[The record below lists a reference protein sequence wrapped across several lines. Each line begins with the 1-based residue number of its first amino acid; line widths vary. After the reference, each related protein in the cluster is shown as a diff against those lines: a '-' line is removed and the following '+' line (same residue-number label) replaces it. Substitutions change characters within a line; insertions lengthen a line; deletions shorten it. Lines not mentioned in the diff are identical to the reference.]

1 MDYSDS
7 MPSDRQLLN
16 FIVEKDLLNRLDDFR
31 FHNRFATRAGA
42 IKWLLDWA
50 LEQGAKPDRIQVH
63 VTAPA
68 PALPA
73 REELAQP
80 AIIHPVAAQPTIS
93 QPPQVVSN
101 GKAEPSHESVIQAL
115 KAQGYEVG
123 ETAVQEGQVRIVVR
137 STDCSALVT
146 VGKELHELAAGRLSL
161 GQLAARRRG
170 A

>member
-1 MDYSDS
+1 MNS

-50 LEQGAKPDRIQVH
+50 LEQGAKPDRTQLH
-63 VTAPA
+63 VTP
-68 PALPA
+68 PPPLPA
-73 REELAQP
+73 REEIKLELEP
-80 AIIHPVAAQPTIS
+80 APVIGLPAIS
-93 QPPQVVSN
+93 QPPPVISN
-101 GKAEPSHESVIQAL
+101 GKVEPSHESVIQAL

>member
-31 FHNRFATRAGA
+31 FQNRFATRAGA

-63 VTAPA
+63 VTAP
-68 PALPA
+68 PPPVPA
-73 REELAQP
+73 REELKLEPSPVIAQP
-80 AIIHPVAAQPTIS
+80 
-93 QPPQVVSN
+93 PPVVSN
-101 GKAEPSHESVIQAL
+101 GRAEPSHESVIQAL

-123 ETAVQEGQVRIVVR
+123 ETAVQEGQSRIVVR

-161 GQLAARRRG
+161 IQLAARRRG

>member
-31 FHNRFATRAGA
+31 FQNRFATRAGA

-50 LEQGAKPDRIQVH
+50 LEQGAKPDRIHVH

-68 PALPA
+68 PVLPA
-73 REELAQP
+73 REELKLEALP
-80 AIIHPVAAQPTIS
+80 AVAPA
-93 QPPQVVSN
+93 PPVVSN

-161 GQLAARRRG
+161 SQLAARRRG

>member
-1 MDYSDS
+1 

-31 FHNRFATRAGA
+31 FQNRFATRAGA

-50 LEQGAKPDRIQVH
+50 LEQGAKPDRSPVQVI
-63 VTAPA
+63 VPP

-73 REELAQP
+73 REEVKLEAPPLPVITQP
-80 AIIHPVAAQPTIS
+80 PIS
-93 QPPQVVSN
+93 QPPPVVSN

-123 ETAVQEGQVRIVVR
+123 ETAVQEGQIRIVVR